1 MTPDPTARD
10 PRPTTRDPH
19 PDRITY
25 GDFADILKPDSKWV
39 QAGFQTP
46 DGFWEY
52 REPNALILVQNGRL
66 RVTAVPLTRGNDQ
79 VQILDNAKHMY
90 FSRERF
96 EVPDDGEISV
106 ETEIT
111 ARVIN
116 GTPDDLYDG
125 FVSLN
130 LLDFTT
136 GLAIDFFVCNEKF
149 ATVYARLPFPGT
161 VIEDG
166 APGRPNVFA
175 IFKEIPLPNGPQRP
189 HRYKITYSKADDTFS
204 WYVNGELVNRETN
217 APVKMHGFICA
228 LGLMTEKDIR
238 DGKSVSCH
246 GQGLIGEWA
255 PLEITKTRPE

>member
-1 MTPDPTARD
+1 VE
-10 PRPTTRDPH
+10 
-19 PDRITY
+19 RIVY
-25 GDFADILKPDSKWV
+25 GDFADLLKPDSKWL

-52 REPNALILVQNGRL
+52 REPNALVLVQNGKL
-66 RVTAVPLTRGNDQ
+66 RVTAMPLTRSHDA

-111 ARVIN
+111 ARILN
-116 GTPDDLYDG
+116 GVPDDLYDG

-130 LLDFTT
+130 LLDFST

-161 VIEDG
+161 QIDEAPGGKPKFFGLFKELPLPG
-166 APGRPNVFA
+166 AP
-175 IFKEIPLPNGPQRP
+175 QQS
-189 HRYKITYSKADDTFS
+189 HRYRITYAKSEDTFS
-204 WYVNGELVNRETN
+204 WYVDDELVNRETGV
-217 APVKMHGFICA
+217 PVKMDGFICA

-238 DGKSVSCH
+238 EGKSASLH
-246 GQGLIGEWA
+246 GQGIIAEWTPLVITRGA
-255 PLEITKTRPE
+255 P

>member
-1 MTPDPTARD
+1 VERTV
-10 PRPTTRDPH
+10 
-19 PDRITY
+19 Y

-52 REPNALILVQNGRL
+52 REPNALVLVQNGRL
-66 RVTAVPLTRGNDQ
+66 RVTAVPLTRSHDG

-96 EVPDDGEISV
+96 AVPDDGDISV

-111 ARVIN
+111 ARVMN
-116 GTPDDLYDG
+116 GVADDLYDG

-130 LLDFTT
+130 LLDFAT

-149 ATVYARLPFPGT
+149 ATVYARLPFPG
-161 VIEDG
+161 VAIEGDG
-166 APGRPNVFA
+166 AGKPKVFA
-175 IFKEIPLPNGPQRP
+175 LFKELPLPQGPQQQHHYR
-189 HRYKITYSKADDTFS
+189 ITYSKADDTLS
-204 WYVNGELVNRETN
+204 WYVNNELVNRETGV
-217 APVKMHGFICA
+217 PVKMDGFICA

-238 DGKSVSCH
+238 DGKSTSLH

-255 PLEITKTRPE
+255 PLVITKS

>member
-1 MTPDPTARD
+1 ME
-10 PRPTTRDPH
+10 
-19 PDRITY
+19 RIVY
-25 GDFADILKPDSKWV
+25 GDFADLLKPDSRWL

-52 REPNALILVQNGRL
+52 REPNALVLVQNGKL
-66 RVTAVPLTRGNDQ
+66 RVAAVPLTRSHDS

-96 EVPDDGEISV
+96 DVPDGGEISV

-116 GTPDDLYDG
+116 GVPEDLYDG

-149 ATVYARLPFPGT
+149 ATVYARLPFPGVT
-161 VIEDG
+161 IDAG
-166 APGRPNVFA
+166 ASGKPNVFA
-175 IFKEIPLPNGPQRP
+175 IFKELPLPDGPQRA
-189 HRYKITYSKADDTFS
+189 HRYKITYSKAEDVLS
-204 WYVNGELVNRETN
+204 WYVNDELVNRETGV
-217 APVKMHGFICA
+217 PVKMDGFICA

-238 DGKSVSCH
+238 DGKSASLH
-246 GQGLIGEWA
+246 GQGIVGEWT
-255 PLEITKTRPE
+255 PLVITTG

>member
-1 MTPDPTARD
+1 MEQLV
-10 PRPTTRDPH
+10 
-19 PDRITY
+19 Y
-25 GDFADILKPDSKWV
+25 GDFADILKPDSRWV

-52 REPNALILVQNGRL
+52 REPNALVLVQNGRL
-66 RVTAVPLTRGNDQ
+66 RVTAVPLTRSHDG

-96 EVPDDGEISV
+96 AVPDDGEIGV

-111 ARVIN
+111 ARVVN

-130 LLDFTT
+130 LLDFST
-136 GLAIDFFVCNEKF
+136 GLALDFFVCNEKF

-161 VIEDG
+161 SLDG
-166 APGRPNVFA
+166 DGGGKPKAFA
-175 IFKEIPLPNGPQRP
+175 IFKELPLPLGPQQP
-189 HRYKITYSKADDTFS
+189 HRYQITYSKAEDAVS
-204 WYVNGELVNRETN
+204 WFVNGELVNCETGVP
-217 APVKMHGFICA
+217 AKMDGFLCA

-238 DGKSVSCH
+238 GGKSASLH
-246 GQGLIGEWA
+246 GQGVMGEWA
-255 PLEITKTRPE
+255 PLLITTS

>member
-1 MTPDPTARD
+1 VE
-10 PRPTTRDPH
+10 
-19 PDRITY
+19 RIVY
-25 GDFADILKPDSKWV
+25 GDFADILKPDSKWM

-52 REPNALILVQNGRL
+52 REPNALVLVQNGKL
-66 RVTAVPLTRGNDQ
+66 RVTAMPLTRSHDA

-111 ARVIN
+111 ARILN
-116 GTPDDLYDG
+116 GVPEDLYDG

-130 LLDFTT
+130 LLDFST
-136 GLAIDFFVCNEKF
+136 GLAIDFFVCNEKY

-161 VIEDG
+161 QIGD
-166 APGRPNVFA
+166 APGGKPKVFA
-175 IFKEIPLPNGPQRP
+175 LFKELPLPAGPQRS
-189 HRYKITYSKADDTFS
+189 HRYRITYSKADNTLS
-204 WYVNGELVNRETN
+204 WYVNDELVNREVDV
-217 APVKMHGFICA
+217 PVKMDGFLCA

-238 DGKSVSCH
+238 DSKSSSLH
-246 GQGLIGEWA
+246 GQGIIAEWT
-255 PLEITKTRPE
+255 PLVITKGAA

>member
-1 MTPDPTARD
+1 MERTV
-10 PRPTTRDPH
+10 
-19 PDRITY
+19 Y

-52 REPNALILVQNGRL
+52 REPNALILVQNGKL
-66 RVTAVPLTRGNDQ
+66 RVTAMPLTRSHDA

-116 GTPDDLYDG
+116 GTPEDLYDG

-130 LLDFTT
+130 ILDFST
-136 GLAIDFFVCNEKF
+136 GLAIDFFVCNEKY

-161 VIEDG
+161 QIDE
-166 APGRPNVFA
+166 APGGKPKVFA
-175 IFKEIPLPNGPQRP
+175 LFKELPLPDGHQQS
-189 HRYKITYSKADDTFS
+189 HRYRITYSKADDTFS
-204 WYVNGELVNRETN
+204 WYVNDELVNRETGV
-217 APVKMHGFICA
+217 PVKMDGFICA

-238 DGKSVSCH
+238 EGKSASLH
-246 GQGLIGEWA
+246 GQGIIAEWTPLVISKGA
-255 PLEITKTRPE
+255 P

>member
-1 MTPDPTARD
+1 MERTV
-10 PRPTTRDPH
+10 
-19 PDRITY
+19 Y

-52 REPNALILVQNGRL
+52 REPNALVLVQNGTL
-66 RVTAVPLTRGNDQ
+66 RVTAVPLTRSHDG

-96 EVPDDGEISV
+96 AVPDDGEISV

-116 GTPDDLYDG
+116 GVPEDLYDG

-130 LLDFTT
+130 LLDFGT

-161 VIEDG
+161 QIEG
-166 APGRPNVFA
+166 ETPGRPKVFA
-175 IFKEIPLPNGPQRP
+175 IFKELPLPGGPQRP
-189 HRYKITYSKADDTFS
+189 HRYRIAYSKADDAIS
-204 WYVNGELVNRETN
+204 WYVNDDLVNREVGV
-217 APVKMHGFICA
+217 PVKMDGFICA

-238 DGKSVSCH
+238 DGKSASCH

-255 PLEITKTRPE
+255 PLVIATS